1 MLLLLTL
8 TDYVILLFMC
18 FRGQTLRSRNH
29 RQVIG
34 APSVAETEMFST
46 VGTEDMDDE
55 FYDFSSDNET

>member
-1 MLLLLTL
+1 
-8 TDYVILLFMC
+8 MC
-18 FRGQTLRSRNH
+18 FRGQTLKSRNH